1 MPVIH
6 AYDMVLKYTHA
17 TFYYVFLIDT
27 DDVIINSKDL
37 SVWYNV
43 PFHV

>member
-27 DDVIINSKDL
+27 DDL

-43 PFHV
+43 PFHVKPL